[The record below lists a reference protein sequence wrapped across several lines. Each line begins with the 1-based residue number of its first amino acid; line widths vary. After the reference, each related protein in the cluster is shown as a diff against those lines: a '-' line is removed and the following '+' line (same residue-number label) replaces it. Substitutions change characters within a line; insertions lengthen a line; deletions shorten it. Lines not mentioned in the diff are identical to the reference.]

1 MAKKSLIKFKDDT
14 HFDNI
19 RAHFISPEF
28 SISEFEQQKF
38 DRIKTLFSLRLKNK
52 YSRQQAIN
60 RLLDDN
66 PDISQA
72 TAYREYQMMAE
83 LYGEIEAVN
92 RSAERLFDR
101 ENYYF
106 LYQQLLKERNWEA
119 AAKVY
124 EKYTNTFPPE
134 NENEIDPD
142 RIANHEYHLKI
153 PASVVKIF
161 KKKFGESPVLDFNAT
176 DAEFETLQE

>member
-19 RAHFISPEF
+19 RAHFINPDHQLTD
-28 SISEFEQQKF
+28 FEAKKF
-38 DRIKTLFSLRLKNK
+38 ERIKQLFSLRLKNK

-60 RLLDDN
+60 RLLDDY
-66 PDISQA
+66 PDISAA
-72 TAYREYQMMAE
+72 TAYREYQMMSD

-92 RSAERLFDR
+92 RAAERLFDR

-106 LYQQLLKERNWEA
+106 LYQQLLKDRNWEA

-124 EKYTNTFPPE
+124 EKYENTFPDE
-134 NENEIDPD
+134 KGDEIDPD
-142 RIANHEYHLKI
+142 RINNHIYQLKI
-153 PASVVKIF
+153 SASVQRIF
-161 KKKFGESPVLDFNAT
+161 KKKFDDSPVLDFNAT
-176 DAEFETLQE
+176 DAEFEKLSE